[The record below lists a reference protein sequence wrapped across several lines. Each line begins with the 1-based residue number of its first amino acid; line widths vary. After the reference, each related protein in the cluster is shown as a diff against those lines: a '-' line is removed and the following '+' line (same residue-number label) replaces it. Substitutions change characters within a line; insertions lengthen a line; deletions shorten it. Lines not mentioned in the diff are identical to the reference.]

1 MSRLASGLALATAL
15 AIVLAIVGAGI
26 YVNTQRGEPELPLP
40 PPAPHAAA
48 PQAAPTEDKPIE
60 HPIAEAPAA
69 QRLPAL
75 AESDSLFADA
85 LTQLFGAQAVKD
97 NFLVQGGVR
106 RAVATIDNLTREKLP
121 HQQLPVRP
129 VGGEFKTT
137 MTLEGSVIGADNAQR
152 YAPYV
157 KLIES
162 VDTAK
167 AARLYAQMYP
177 LFQQAYR
184 ELGYPKGYFN
194 DRLVQ
199 VIDHLLLAPEP
210 AGPIRLTQPKVRYE
224 FADPDLAALSAGQK
238 LMVRMGRDNARR
250 VKAKLRELRAAVTKP
265 R

>member
-1 MSRLASGLALATAL
+1 MSKLASGLVLVFALA
-15 AIVLAIVGAGI
+15 VMGAVI
-26 YVNTQRGEPELPLP
+26 YVYTQRGEPELPLP
-40 PPAPHAAA
+40 PPAPQAAA
-48 PQAAPTEDKPIE
+48 PQVAPPEDKPIE
-60 HPIAEAPAA
+60 HPIEAAPAA
-69 QRLPAL
+69 QPLPAL
-75 AESDSLFADA
+75 GESDNVFADA
-85 LTQLFGAQAVKD
+85 LTQLIGAQAVKEHVI
-97 NFLVQGGVR
+97 VQGGVR

-121 HQQLPVRP
+121 QQALAVKP

-137 MTLEGSVIGADNAQR
+137 MTLEGPVIGADNAQR

-167 AARLYAQMYP
+167 AARLYTQMYP

-224 FADPDLAALSAGQK
+224 FADPDLAALSSGQK
-238 LMVRMGRDNARR
+238 VLVRMGPENARR
-250 VKAKLRELRAAVTKP
+250 VKAKLRELRAAVAKP
-265 R
+265 RQP

>member
-1 MSRLASGLALATAL
+1 MGRLASGLVLVLAL
-15 AIVLAIVGAGI
+15 AIIGAVV
-26 YVNTQRGEPELPLP
+26 YVYTQGGEPELPLP
-40 PPAPHAAA
+40 PPAPQAAA
-48 PQAAPTEDKPIE
+48 PQVAPAEDKPIE
-60 HPIAEAPAA
+60 HPIEQTPAA
-69 QRLPAL
+69 QPLPAL
-75 AESDSLFADA
+75 ADSDSVFADA
-85 LTQLFGAQAVKD
+85 LTQLLGAQAVKD
-97 NFLVQGGVR
+97 SIVVQGGVR

-121 HQQLPVRP
+121 QQLLTVKP
-129 VGGEFKTT
+129 VGGEFRTT
-137 MTLEGSVIGADNAQR
+137 MTLEGPVIGADNAQR
-152 YAPYV
+152 YTPYV

-184 ELGYPKGYFN
+184 ELGYPRGYFN

-238 LMVRMGRDNARR
+238 LMVRMGPENARR
-250 VKAKLRELRAAVTKP
+250 VKAKLRELRAAVTTP
-265 R
+265 RRP